1 MVKAFAPGNISCV
14 FKVIPHAD
22 ATRMHSLGMGFT
34 VKEGVE
40 VTVSKHRE
48 TSVLFNGQIIDFPT
62 VRAVTDR
69 LTQDT
74 GAAGVKVDIT
84 SPLPLGCGF
93 GLSGAASL
101 ATAYALNELLH
112 LGKDAETLAMIAHV
126 AEVENRTGLGDV
138 CSQYHGGWL
147 VKLREGAPLVA
158 DRLPIAEQPIY
169 YRYFGPIQTSEVLG
183 NREQTIRINRAADAA
198 LSVLQTLI
206 GETEEL
212 GTNPQNRGGE
222 VSSPLHQ
229 KPVRNEKEDSPGG
242 HKLKTCFRVSKR
254 FSVESGLL
262 SDARV
267 IETIEQIEAEGGV
280 ASMIMLGN
288 GVFST
293 HPFED
298 AVETKLVHN
307 PARLI

>member
-1 MVKAFAPGNISCV
+1 MDICKDNGRSSSDLIAKKMARAFAPGNISCI
-14 FKVIPHAD
+14 FKVIPHLD

-34 VKEGVE
+34 VTEGVE
-40 VTVSKHRE
+40 VTVSDAHE
-48 TSVLFNGQIIDFPT
+48 TEVLFNGEDIKFPT
-62 VRAVTDR
+62 VLAVVER
-69 LTQDT
+69 LIQNSGVT
-74 GAAGVKVDIT
+74 GIRVDLT

-93 GLSGAASL
+93 GLSGAAAL

-112 LGKDAETLAMIAHV
+112 LRKGTESLAMVAHV

-138 CSQYHGGWL
+138 CSQYHGGCL
-147 VKLREGAPLVA
+147 VKLQEGAPLVA

-183 NREQTIRINRAADAA
+183 NREQTLRINRAADVA
-198 LSVLQTLI
+198 LNTLRTLAHAKPN
-206 GETEEL
+206 TEL
-212 GTNPQNRGGE
+212 FNA
-222 VSSPLHQ
+222 
-229 KPVRNEKEDSPGG
+229 
-242 HKLKTCFRVSKR
+242 CFAVSKQ

-267 IETIEQIEAEGGV
+267 IDTIAQIEAAGGV

-293 HPFED
+293 HPFAG
-298 AVETKLVHN
+298 AVKTRLVNN
-307 PARLI
+307 PARLIL

>member
-1 MVKAFAPGNISCV
+1 MARAFAPGNISCI

-22 ATRMHSLGMGFT
+22 AARMHSLGMGFT

-40 VTVSKHRE
+40 VTVSEHHE
-48 TSVLFNGQIIDFPT
+48 MEVLFNGQRINFPT
-62 VRAVTDR
+62 VRAVVSR
-69 LTQDT
+69 LTQNS
-74 GAAGVKVDIT
+74 GIAGIQVDIT

-93 GLSGAASL
+93 GLSGAAAL
-101 ATAYALNELLH
+101 ATAYALNELLQKH
-112 LGKDAETLAMIAHV
+112 KDAEELAMIAHV

-138 CSQYHGGWL
+138 CSQYHGGCL
-147 VKLREGAPLVA
+147 VKLKEGAPLVA

-183 NREQTIRINRAADAA
+183 NREQTARINRAADVA
-198 LSVLQTLI
+198 LNVLQTLTSA
-206 GETEEL
+206 ESNPEL
-212 GTNPQNRGGE
+212 FNA
-222 VSSPLHQ
+222 
-229 KPVRNEKEDSPGG
+229 
-242 HKLKTCFRVSKR
+242 CFAVSKR

-262 SDARV
+262 SDVQV
-267 IETIEQIEAEGGV
+267 IDTIAQIEAEGGV

-298 AVETKLVHN
+298 SVETKLVHN
-307 PARLI
+307 PARLK

>member
-1 MVKAFAPGNISCV
+1 MARAFAPGNISCV

-22 ATRMHSLGMGFT
+22 PARMHSLGMGFT

-40 VTVSKHRE
+40 VIVSEQNE
-48 TSVLFNGQIIDFPT
+48 TEVLFNGACINFPT
-62 VRAVTDR
+62 VRAVVKR
-69 LTQDT
+69 LTQSSGIT
-74 GAAGVKVDIT
+74 GIKVDIT

-93 GLSGAASL
+93 GLSGAAAL
-101 ATAYALNELLH
+101 ATAYALNELLTLH
-112 LGKDAETLAMIAHV
+112 KDSEKLAMIAHI

-138 CSQYHGGWL
+138 CSQYHGGYL
-147 VKLREGAPLVA
+147 VKLKEGSPLTA

-183 NREQTIRINRAADAA
+183 NREQTLRINRAADVA
-198 LSVLQTLI
+198 LRRLQTL
-206 GETEEL
+206 T
-212 GTNPQNRGGE
+212 
-222 VSSPLHQ
+222 SA
-229 KPVRNEKEDSPGG
+229 KPNADLF
-242 HKLKTCFRVSKR
+242 HACFAVSKQ

-267 IETIEQIEAEGGV
+267 IDTIAGIEAEGGV

-293 HPFED
+293 HSFQN
-298 AVETKLVHN
+298 AVETRLVHN
-307 PARLI
+307 PARLIS

>member
-1 MVKAFAPGNISCV
+1 MTMNEMARAFAPGNISCV

-22 ATRMHSLGMGFT
+22 AARMHSLGMGFT

-40 VTVSKHRE
+40 VTVSEQNE
-48 TSVLFNGQIIDFPT
+48 TEVLFNGARINFPT
-62 VRAVTDR
+62 VGAVVNR
-69 LTQDT
+69 LIQNSGIT
-74 GAAGVKVDIT
+74 GIKVDIT

-93 GLSGAASL
+93 GLSGAAAL
-101 ATAYALNELLH
+101 ATAYALNERLSLH
-112 LGKDAETLAMIAHV
+112 MEREALAMIAHV

-138 CSQYHGGWL
+138 CSQYHGGCL
-147 VKLREGAPLVA
+147 VKLKEGSPLTA

-183 NREQTIRINRAADAA
+183 NREQTLRINRAADVA
-198 LSVLQTLI
+198 LNALQTL
-206 GETEEL
+206 THAKSSDEL
-212 GTNPQNRGGE
+212 FNA
-222 VSSPLHQ
+222 
-229 KPVRNEKEDSPGG
+229 
-242 HKLKTCFRVSKR
+242 CFAVSKQ

-267 IETIEQIEAEGGV
+267 IDTIAGIEAEGGV

-293 HPFED
+293 YAFEG
-298 AVETKLVHN
+298 AVETRLVHN
-307 PARLI
+307 PARLIS